1 MIVLSVTQCERI
13 VQYMNEFGSIT
24 PLDAIRDLGIT
35 RLSSRIFDLKNA
47 GYNIKSETVYGKNR
61 YGETTHFSKYRI
73 VDTEG

>member
-1 MIVLSVTQCERI
+1 MMNITQCERI
-13 VQYMNEFGSIT
+13 VRYMNEFGCIT

-47 GYNIKSETVYGKNR
+47 GYNIESEIVYGKNR
-61 YGETTHFSKYRI
+61 YGEKTHFSKYRI